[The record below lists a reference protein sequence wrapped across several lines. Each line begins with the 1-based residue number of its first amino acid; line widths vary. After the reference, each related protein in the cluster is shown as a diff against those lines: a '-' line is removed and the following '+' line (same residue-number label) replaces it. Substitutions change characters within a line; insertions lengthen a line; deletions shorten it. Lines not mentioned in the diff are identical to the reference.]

1 MVLGWNGDLKG
12 LDLIYNKL
20 LIMGSETNLSTI
32 LLFQFHE
39 MGLYCLSL
47 YLVGVVKILWDVV
60 FESVF

>member
-39 MGLYCLSL
+39 MGLDCLSL
-47 YLVGVVKILWDVV
+47 PCGSCENPLRCG
-60 FESVF
+60 F

>member
-39 MGLYCLSL
+39 MGKCTVNQDFRSKY
-47 YLVGVVKILWDVV
+47 
-60 FESVF
+60 